1 MANITPITPNNNQQV
16 MTLSWLANA
25 AGINKWTQTDLQNA
39 IDGISGTY
47 WSPGYDWNVVWG
59 PAYYEPKDSSKIG
72 NTMFVAQ
79 QGTWYVIAIA
89 GTNPHSTFDWVQE
102 DGDIA
107 PTPWTYYTVAGNV
120 TTGDNLG
127 LTNLL
132 TLTSPNTLQA
142 FLASLSDKETIQL
155 TITGHSLGGALSPLL
170 TMALM
175 DPNSS
180 ASSGINLSY
189 WKQVTLLATAGPTP
203 GDATFAAYVQNFVT
217 NNPSQLTA
225 DFIWNSND
233 IVPHAWSLTPPKV
246 KTETNTLQEL
256 PAIYPDV
263 ALPGDSCVSAAITS
277 AINNATPYTYTQFD
291 SIPGFTGQLQP
302 YGGTELSK
310 LLWGESSKYLAQA
323 DYQHTQAYID
333 NFACSSWFPPNDICN
348 KPDKAERLY
357 AEFCV
362 IYKAHGGTG
371 CV

>member
-1 MANITPITPNNNQQV
+1 MANITPITPINNQQV

-72 NTMFVAQ
+72 NTMFVAKQTNQ
-79 QGTWYVIAIA
+79 QNGTWYVIAIG

-102 DGDIA
+102 DGAIA
-107 PTPWTYYTVAGNV
+107 PTPWTYYPVAGNV

-180 ASSGINLSY
+180 ASSGINLSK
-189 WKQVTLLATAGPTP
+189 WQKVTLLATAGPTP
-203 GDATFAAYVQNFVT
+203 SDATFAAYVQNFVT
-217 NNPSQLTA
+217 NNSSQLTA
-225 DFIWNSND
+225 EFIWNSND
-233 IVPHAWSLTPPKV
+233 IVPHAWNLT
-246 KTETNTLQEL
+246 TLQEL

-263 ALPGDSCVSAAITS
+263 ALPDDSCVSAAIKS
-277 AINNATPYTYTQFD
+277 AIENATTNTYTQFD
-291 SIPGFTGQLQP
+291 SIPGFTGPLQP
-302 YGGTELSK
+302 YGGSK
-310 LLWGESSKYLAQA
+310 ILWGESSEYLAQA

-333 NFACSSWFPPNDICN
+333 NFGCSSWFTPNNICN
-348 KPDKAERLY
+348 EPEKAEKLY